1 MGNLASES
9 TLFSL
14 ARTFIIKNVGLAG
27 LYFLLLL
34 HNFFQIQ
41 VRMII
46 IMADEKILL
55 EYKVRMG
62 IEMNHLDKTD
72 DVDSIDRAPGKDYTH
87 NPKSSDDNMTTEV

>member
-1 MGNLASES
+1 MENLASES

-27 LYFLLLL
+27 LYFLSYCYIIS
-34 HNFFQIQ
+34 FKFQ

-87 NPKSSDDNMTTEV
+87 NPKSSDDN

>member
-34 HNFFQIQ
+34 HNFFQISGENDNYNGWWKDTAWIQ
-41 VRMII
+41 SQNGSR
-46 IMADEKILL
+46 DESF
-55 EYKVRMG
+55 R
-62 IEMNHLDKTD
+62 
-72 DVDSIDRAPGKDYTH
+72 
-87 NPKSSDDNMTTEV
+87 